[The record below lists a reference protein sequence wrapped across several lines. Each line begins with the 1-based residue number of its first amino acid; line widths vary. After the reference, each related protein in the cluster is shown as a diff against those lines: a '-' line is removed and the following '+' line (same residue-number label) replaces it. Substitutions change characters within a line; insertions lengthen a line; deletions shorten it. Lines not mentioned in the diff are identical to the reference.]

1 MTVIKNMASR
11 VDKSRNPAIL
21 FFTDGQSAVHMEPL
35 KELKEKFKLSCPIHT
50 YGFGQYNSLNSKS
63 LYEIS

>member
-1 MTVIKNMASR
+1 MENMAKR
-11 VDKSRNPAIL
+11 EDKSRNPAIL

-35 KELKEKFKLSCPIHT
+35 KELKEKLMFSCPIHT